1 MARSVMPHTY
11 GQHSVMHMMVRWE
24 TMQYYEAAEIRL
36 EINRRPSTIQT
47 LIVTL
52 QPPNK
57 QC

>member
-24 TMQYYEAAEIRL
+24 TMQYYEAAGIRL
-36 EINRRPSTIQT
+36 EINRRPSMIQT